1 MTQLLRLP
9 AVGLPAA
16 GLALVGGL
24 SLVLAGPADG
34 QMRVTPS
41 LPVFALEA
49 PYGEP
54 WLLTPSQH
62 PLGSETPAPAIA
74 GLSPAARAAMGQ
86 DPSGRSPE
94 VRSRPVQPPPARR
107 GRTETAHDGDP
118 PGTLS
123 RDYVKIPSP
132 IPNIRNRSLGPHL
145 SPDAEFDV
153 TSRTSMGV
161 LGRAD
166 RLDVRPGV
174 GIVPS
179 VRARDLGAGV
189 VLQYKLGP

>member
-1 MTQLLRLP
+1 MTRFARLP
-9 AVGLPAA
+9 VA

-24 SLVLAGPADG
+24 DPTWAGPADG
-34 QMRVTPS
+34 KMRSRSSV
-41 LPVFALEA
+41 PVFAREG

-54 WLLTPSQH
+54 LQLVPPRH
-62 PLGSETPAPAIA
+62 PLGVTTEAPGIA
-74 GLSPAARAAMGQ
+74 DLSPVPRAATSA
-86 DPSGRSPE
+86 DLSGRLPDAKSLPIQAPP
-94 VRSRPVQPPPARR
+94 VRPGTAATGEGDDAPVR
-107 GRTETAHDGDP
+107 
-118 PGTLS
+118 PGTLG
-123 RDYVKIPSP
+123 RDYVTIPAP
-132 IPNIRNRSLGPHL
+132 IPNLRNRSLGPHL

-166 RLDVRPGV
+166 RLDVRPGA